1 MAIGDDFSIATNGD
15 IRYTGTTANYTVL
28 ELHRWLQGLA
38 DDAAAAGNDLVDIT
52 DTTPSERSTD
62 NIITLNSPYNIDD
75 TAAEHLYDGSISQAS
90 GATVYSGLVV
100 VGAVEASTQ
109 LKIIQNGSLLTSYWG
124 TGLNAD
130 AAQNILLRLMIK
142 TRANNVDIDGKRLR
156 VQARELSD
164 TYSEFSVTM
173 GLGNATAAIF
183 TANDLN
189 NQTAAATIATW
200 SDITNTEGLNLID
213 VNADTVN
220 EEYYSQW
227 DRGSRTLNQL
237 YERTKWIQRRSTS
250 ETIHGMNG
258 ELFRGVT
265 HSFAYDGEAGT
276 GPATNT
282 DYAWGLK
289 VDYDNEASGPFIVGE
304 ALFFATSN
312 ARGRLIALDDNGV
325 TGTMIVSIESGT
337 PGDNNVITGQTSAA
351 TADVNGAPV
360 GQATG
365 GGLARLL
372 AVDDDGT
379 TGNLYVQLLN
389 GTAPANNA
397 ILYHSTDA
405 ARTVTV
411 DGTPTARTVKPEFIG
426 ASTGSAIIGAYG
438 LGIQAAD
445 LNASSLLLD
454 LSNTARTPPNNVT
467 FTVAGL
473 VSGEDRVLVGPAD
486 GSALDL
492 DQFTLNG
499 ALTGAAVTAVVVNGS
514 IPADTPTTGTIR
526 ILRASGIYSRH
537 AYTSWT
543 ASTFTIGSTDFSSD
557 NAANGAN
564 TFISYIDKLAGATSE
579 SFTAVYLSDRALFVR
594 VRDGGSTPIKTFET
608 TGTLGSAGG
617 SATAIRTSDA

>member
-130 AAQNILLRLMIK
+130 AAQNILLCLMIK

-237 YERTKWIQRRSTS
+237 YERTKWIQRRGTS

-486 GSALDL
+486 AGVLDV

-514 IPADTPTTGTIR
+514 IPADTPVTGTIR

-579 SFTAVYLSDRALFVR
+579 SFTSVYLSDRSLFVR

-617 SATAIRTSDA
+617 SATAIRTSDQ

>member
-289 VDYDNEASGPFIVGE
+289 VDYDGESGTFTVGE
-304 ALFFATSN
+304 ALVFATSN